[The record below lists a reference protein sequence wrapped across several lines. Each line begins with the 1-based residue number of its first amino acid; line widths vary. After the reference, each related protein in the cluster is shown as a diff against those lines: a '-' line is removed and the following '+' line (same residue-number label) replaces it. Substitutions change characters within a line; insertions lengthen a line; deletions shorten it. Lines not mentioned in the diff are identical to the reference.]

1 MPVHIEKKCGSKEEM
16 TAVVHN
22 EISQQI
28 INWSS

>member
-1 MPVHIEKKCGSKEEM
+1 MPVHMEKKCGSKEEM

-28 INWSS
+28 IVVQT